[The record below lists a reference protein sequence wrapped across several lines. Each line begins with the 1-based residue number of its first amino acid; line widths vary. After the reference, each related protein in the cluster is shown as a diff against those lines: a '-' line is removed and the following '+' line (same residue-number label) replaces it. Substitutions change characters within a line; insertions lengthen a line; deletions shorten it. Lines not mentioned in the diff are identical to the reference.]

1 MSSKEKYI
9 RNNRRSRSVRT
20 DHDNNNTQISSNSNS
35 VDFSRISESGV
46 CQLNS
51 ESDLAQQ
58 KNPINVG
65 SDGDSGLGLGIDESG
80 LNCCTEDQLEDILL
94 QNLEILYSEAIT
106 KLMDL
111 GYDEEV
117 AMKAILKNGHCY
129 GGMDV
134 LTNILHNSLSYLN
147 NGYVNSGSCLSLDES
162 DQSFVDL
169 RQLEE
174 YSLAGMIC
182 LLQQM
187 KPHLSKADAMWCLLV
202 SDLHVGRASVME
214 IPDGS
219 GRISGSVS
227 GGGGSS
233 SANVEGV
240 ATGPIG
246 VVPAMCR
253 FHGGWGFGNSTAS
266 AIPLNSSFAI
276 TADSSSQKEI
286 DCPKRFNLT
295 PSMKT
300 MLKRNVAAFTAGF
313 RSNPKYMQNQSR
325 ASSSSLADGNQS
337 SGLAQLGDSQ
347 TSKSQDVVNTVVGK
361 FQDLNL
367 DENTQQQGNKD
378 LDQKDEMILSLLDQI
393 KDLERQVKERKDW
406 AHQKA
411 MQAARKLSHDLTELK
426 TLRMEKED
434 IQRLKNGKPVIEDS
448 TMKRLSDMETAL
460 RTASAKVDRAN
471 LSVKRIEDEN
481 AEMRAEMEA
490 AKLSA
495 SESAKTCMEA
505 AKREKK
511 CIKKLGV
518 WEKQKKKLQE
528 DIAAE
533 KQKISDLQNQLVQ
546 LEVAQKDAEAKWKEE
561 RNAKEQAAAIVEE
574 ERRFKEAVETNNK
587 RKLEELRSKAEIDFQ
602 RHKDDLQRL
611 EQDLSRLRASTEL
624 QNQSANLVTGSN
636 VEQHPH
642 GDIARMLREFDSF
655 EQDSSEKDDSRECII
670 CMKHEVSVVF
680 LPCAH
685 QVLCANC
692 NDNFGKKG
700 RVAKCP
706 CCRVPI
712 EQRIRVFGATTS

>member
-1 MSSKEKYI
+1 M

-20 DHDNNNTQISSNSNS
+20 DHDAQNSSNSNFS
-35 VDFSRISESGV
+35 DFAGISESKV
-46 CQLNS
+46 RQLNP

-58 KNPINVG
+58 TNSINPG
-65 SDGDSGLGLGIDESG
+65 SDGDLGSGSMIYQGG
-80 LNCCTEDQLEDILL
+80 LNCFTEDQLEDILL

-106 KLMDL
+106 KLIEL

-147 NGYVNSGSCLSLDES
+147 NGYVNSGTCSGVDES
-162 DQSFVDL
+162 EQSFVDL

-187 KPHLSKADAMWCLLV
+187 KPQLSKSDAMWCLLV

-214 IPDGS
+214 TPDGS
-219 GRISGSVS
+219 GGVSGSVS
-227 GGGGSS
+227 GGGSS
-233 SANVEGV
+233 SNTNVEGV
-240 ATGPIG
+240 ATGPVG

-253 FHGGWGFGNSTAS
+253 FHGGWGFGNSSGNAY
-266 AIPLNSSFAI
+266 PLNRSFAI
-276 TADSSSQKEI
+276 TSDSSSQKEI

-300 MLKRNVAAFTAGF
+300 LLKRNVAAFTAGL
-313 RSNPKYMQNQSR
+313 RSSPKYVQNQSR
-325 ASSSSLADGNQS
+325 ASSSSLADGDQS

-367 DENTQQQGNKD
+367 DENTQQRGNKD
-378 LDQKDEMILSLLDQI
+378 LDQKDETILSLLDQI

-426 TLRMEKED
+426 MLRMEKED
-434 IQRLKNGKPVIEDS
+434 IQRLKKGKPAIEDS
-448 TMKRLSDMETAL
+448 TMKRLSDTETAL

-471 LSVKRIEDEN
+471 LSVKRLEAEN
-481 AEMRAEMEA
+481 AEIKAEMEA

-495 SESAKTCMEA
+495 SESAKKCMEA

-511 CIKKLGV
+511 CIKKLAV
-518 WEKQKKKLQE
+518 WDKQKKKFQE

-533 KQKISDLQNQLVQ
+533 QQKISDMENQLVQ
-546 LEVAQKDAEAKWKEE
+546 LEVAKKDAEAHWKEE
-561 RNAKEQAAAIVEE
+561 RKARERAAAMVEE
-574 ERRFKEAVETNNK
+574 ERRNKEAAEANNK
-587 RKLEELRSKAEIDFQ
+587 RKLEELRAKADIDFQ
-602 RHKDDLQRL
+602 RHKDDMQRL
-611 EQDLSRLRASTEL
+611 EEDLSRLKASTEL

-642 GDIARMLREFDSF
+642 GDIARMLRELDSF
-655 EQDSSEKDDSRECII
+655 EEDASEKDDSRECII

-685 QVLCANC
+685 QVVCANC
-692 NDNFGKKG
+692 NENFGQKG
-700 RVAKCP
+700 KVAKCP

-712 EQRIRVFGATTS
+712 EQRIRVFGTSS

>member
-1 MSSKEKYI
+1 MSSYI

-35 VDFSRISESGV
+35 LDFSRISESGV

-58 KNPINVG
+58 TNPINLG

-147 NGYVNSGSCLSLDES
+147 NGYVNSGSCSSLDES

-219 GRISGSVS
+219 DRISGSVS
-227 GGGGSS
+227 GGGSSSS

-266 AIPLNSSFAI
+266 AIPLNRSFAI
-276 TADSSSQKEI
+276 TADPSSQKEI

-434 IQRLKNGKPVIEDS
+434 IQRLKNAKPVIEDT

-546 LEVAQKDAEAKWKEE
+546 LEVAQKDAE
-561 RNAKEQAAAIVEE
+561 V
-574 ERRFKEAVETNNK
+574 
-587 RKLEELRSKAEIDFQ
+587 
-602 RHKDDLQRL
+602 
-611 EQDLSRLRASTEL
+611 
-624 QNQSANLVTGSN
+624 
-636 VEQHPH
+636 
-642 GDIARMLREFDSF
+642 
-655 EQDSSEKDDSRECII
+655 
-670 CMKHEVSVVF
+670 
-680 LPCAH
+680 
-685 QVLCANC
+685 
-692 NDNFGKKG
+692 
-700 RVAKCP
+700 
-706 CCRVPI
+706 
-712 EQRIRVFGATTS
+712 